1 LKDADQVPF
10 QSPCVAAWSAPA
22 ALAPTQLSAATPF
35 LETLALE
42 RETPRAG
49 ISVELGPSTRTVMAA
64 DEPAAPAAPAPST
77 AVRTAAAQT
86 SVSAAAIAVRRRSA

>member
-1 LKDADQVPF
+1 MKDADQVPF

-22 ALAPTQLSAATPF
+22 ALAPTQLSAA
-35 LETLALE
+35 
-42 RETPRAG
+42 TPRAG